1 MPTPRARSGTHSST
15 DTTTDNRQKDTDRLL
30 WDGGATRQASWLN
43 KKLKDGEADYDF
55 TQLCTSGT
63 VTLARSGLIA
73 VFSPEHALEHA
84 NEENQG
90 TMRAPNTR
98 TRELLLARSLARQPI
113 QAPPP
118 LVGSSGGHPAPTPSP
133 TVQTQATTPKA
144 VTMLEEVLGELGR
157 RYVVS
162 PESIEKLELDFLNF
176 FLDDFMQPRMAENW
190 RKRCDKKGTIFVRLF
205 TL

>member
-15 DTTTDNRQKDTDRLL
+15 DTTTDNRQKGDTDRLL

-43 KKLKDGEADYDF
+43 KKLKDAEADYDF

-63 VTLARSGLIA
+63 VTLTKSGSIA

-84 NEENQG
+84 NETNQG

-98 TRELLLARSLARQPI
+98 TRELLLAWPLARQPI

-133 TVQTQATTPKA
+133 TVQT
-144 VTMLEEVLGELGR
+144 
-157 RYVVS
+157 
-162 PESIEKLELDFLNF
+162 
-176 FLDDFMQPRMAENW
+176 
-190 RKRCDKKGTIFVRLF
+190 
-205 TL
+205 